1 MKFEITTEN
10 LLLVGIPVLLI
21 SIIFLFFIYK
31 LTSQENNNIA
41 MKEEINTKNEINN
54 LLHSA
59 KSATDMVEK
68 SARIIENKANI
79 LGNCGPNFA
88 PNSNNSYKFN
98 TNSDVQPS
106 CGAGMGAPVPQQAP
120 PQQAPPQQ
128 APPPRPP
135 VQEEAPKKQ
144 KPPTPPQKR
153 NQVPNG
159 KTAEVK
165 MVWAQWC
172 GFSRKAEPEFTKLR
186 NDLSNTQYNGYTL
199 VFNDH
204 EEGHSDF
211 REMVTKYEIR
221 GFPTYVVIV
230 KDNGVEK
237 HVGKFNSIKRDDMET
252 KLKKEIDNAK

>member
-10 LLLVGIPVLLI
+10 LLLIGIPVLLI
-21 SIIFLFFIYK
+21 SIIFLFFIFK
-31 LTSQENNNIA
+31 LTSQESNNIA
-41 MKEEINTKNEINN
+41 MNQEMNTKNQINN
-54 LLHSA
+54 LLNSA
-59 KSATDMVEK
+59 KNATDMVEK
-68 SARIIENKANI
+68 SARIIENKANV

-98 TNSDVQPS
+98 TNNNDVQPS
-106 CGAGMGAPVPQQAP
+106 CNSGNGMGAPVPQQAP
-120 PQQAPPQQ
+120 PVQRPPPQQAPPQQ
-128 APPPRPP
+128 AAPPKR
-135 VQEEAPKKQ
+135 Q
-144 KPPTPPQKR
+144 KPPTPPQTR
-153 NQVPNG
+153 NEVPNG
-159 KTAEVK
+159 RTAEIK
-165 MVWAQWC
+165 MIWAQWC

-211 REMVTKYEIR
+211 REMVKKYEIR

-237 HVGKFNSIKRDDMET
+237 HVGKFNSIKRDDMES
-252 KLKKEIDNAK
+252 KLKKEIDNAQ